1 MYVLRAALSS
11 IARNKLMAFISL
23 GVIVVSMFVLGI
35 FLTIT
40 VNFQSIVTA
49 LKEKVEIRV
58 FLNDEIDKTGVGDIE
73 GAIMAVEGV
82 ENVFYTSKDDA
93 LDRFRE
99 EYKDKADL
107 LDLVEGNPLPASFSV
122 KLLPE
127 YRTEVKASTIA
138 SRIEKMEG
146 VEEAEYGKEWVARLD
161 EVVRIL
167 VMVDASV
174 GVIIALSCLF
184 LVFNTIRLTVF
195 ARKEEIE
202 IMSLVGATSS
212 FIRRPFLL
220 VGLFYGF
227 LGGVLASAMLYAIY
241 QAVIVKVPAIKF
253 LEPAQLGGLVL
264 FATLLGYF
272 GSVFSVRRFVAT

>member
-1 MYVLRAALSS
+1 MYALRAAVSS

-23 GVIVVSMFVLGI
+23 GVIVVSIFVLGI

-40 VNFQSIVTA
+40 VNFQSVVSA

-58 FLNDEIDKTGVGDIE
+58 FLLDEIDTTVIADIK
-73 GAIMAVEGV
+73 GAIMALQGV

-93 LDRFRE
+93 LEKFQE
-99 EYKDKADL
+99 EYRDKADL

-127 YRTEVKASTIA
+127 YRTEKKASTIA
-138 SRIEKMEG
+138 GRIEKMKG
-146 VEEAEYGKEWVARLD
+146 VEEAEYGREWVARLD

-167 VMVDASV
+167 VIVDVSI

-195 ARKEEIE
+195 ARSEEIE
-202 IMSLVGATSS
+202 IMSLVGATGS
-212 FIRRPFLL
+212 FIRRPFLV
-220 VGLFYGF
+220 VGLLYGF

-241 QAVIVKVPAIKF
+241 QVVIVKVPAIKF
-253 LEPAQLGGLVL
+253 LEPVHLGGLVL

-272 GSVFSVRRFVAT
+272 GSVFSVRRFVTT

>member
-23 GVIVVSMFVLGI
+23 GVIVVSIFVLGI

-58 FLNDEIDKTGVGDIE
+58 FLYDEIDKTGVANIK
-73 GAIMAVEGV
+73 GAIMALEGV

-127 YRTEVKASTIA
+127 YRTAEKASTIA
-138 SRIEKMEG
+138 GKIEKMEG

-167 VMVDASV
+167 VMVDVSV
-174 GVIIALSCLF
+174 GAIIALSCLF

-202 IMSLVGATSS
+202 IMSLVGATGS

-272 GSVFSVRRFVAT
+272 GSVFSVRRFLAT

>member
-1 MYVLRAALSS
+1 MYALRAAFSS

-23 GVIVVSMFVLGI
+23 GVIVVCIFVLGI

-40 VNFQSIVTA
+40 VNFQSIVSA

-58 FLNDEIDKTGVGDIE
+58 FLLDETDTTAVAEIE
-73 GAIMAVEGV
+73 GAIMAIRGV
-82 ENVFYTSKDDA
+82 ENVFYTSKADA
-93 LDRFRE
+93 LKKFRE

-107 LDLVEGNPLPASFSV
+107 LDLIEGNPLPASFSV

-127 YRTEVKASTIA
+127 YRTEKEASAIA
-138 SRIEKMEG
+138 GRIQKMEG

-167 VMVDASV
+167 VIMDASV
-174 GVIIALSCLF
+174 GIIIALSCLF

-202 IMSLVGATSS
+202 IMSLVGATGS

-220 VGLFYGF
+220 VGVIYGL
-227 LGGVLASAMLYAIY
+227 LGGVFAGAMLYAAYWAI
-241 QAVIVKVPAIKF
+241 IIKVPAIKF
-253 LEPAQLGGLVL
+253 LEPAHLGGLVV

-272 GSVFSVRRFVAT
+272 GSVFSVRRFVTT

>member
-1 MYVLRAALSS
+1 MYALRAAVSS

-40 VNFQSIVTA
+40 VNLQSVVSA
-49 LKEKVEIRV
+49 LKEKIEIRV
-58 FLNDEIDKTGVGDIE
+58 FLLDEIDATVIADIK
-73 GAIMAVEGV
+73 GAIMGLQGV

-122 KLLPE
+122 KLLPG
-127 YRTEVKASTIA
+127 YRTDEKTSAIA

-146 VEEAEYGKEWVARLD
+146 VEEAEYGREWVARLD
-161 EVVRIL
+161 EVVRIM
-167 VMVDASV
+167 VMMDVSIGA
-174 GVIIALSCLF
+174 IIALSCLF

-195 ARKEEIE
+195 ARSEEIE

-212 FIRRPFLL
+212 FIKRPFLL

-241 QAVIVKVPAIKF
+241 QAVVVQVPAIKF
-253 LEPAQLGGLVL
+253 LEPVHLGGLVL

-272 GSVFSVRRFVAT
+272 GSLFSVRRFVTT